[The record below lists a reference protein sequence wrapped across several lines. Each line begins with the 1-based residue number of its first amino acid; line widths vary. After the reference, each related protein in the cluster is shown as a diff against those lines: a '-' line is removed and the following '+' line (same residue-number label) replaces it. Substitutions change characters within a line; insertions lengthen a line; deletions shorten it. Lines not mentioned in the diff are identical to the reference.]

1 MSITFEDPS
10 GSLRRIR
17 LSGRLDIPG
26 IDAVSASFAELAA
39 SRHSRVVVDLSGVS
53 FLVSF
58 GIRELITNAK
68 AIQKRGGRM
77 VIFVGDNAAVHK
89 TLQTTG
95 IDMLIPTFDDAAQA
109 DHADSAGL
117 ADDSVQA

>member
-1 MSITFEDPS
+1 MPITFDDTDP
-10 GSLRRIR
+10 GLRQVH

-26 IDAVSASFAELAA
+26 IDAISPTFAELSAA
-39 SRHSRVVVDLSGVS
+39 PGRNVVVDLSGVT

-68 AIQKRGGRM
+68 TIQQRGGRM

-89 TLQTTG
+89 TLRTTG
-95 IDMLIPTFDDAAQA
+95 IDMLIPTFCDAAQA
-109 DHADSAGL
+109 QRAAL
-117 ADDSVQA
+117 E

>member
-1 MSITFEDPS
+1 MSITYEDADD
-10 GSLRRIR
+10 SLRHIR

-26 IDAVSASFAELAA
+26 IDAVSETFAELSA
-39 SRHSRVVVDLSGVS
+39 STRRRVVVDLSEVT

-77 VIFVGDNAAVHK
+77 VIFVGGNKAVHK

-95 IDMLIPTFDDAAQA
+95 IDTLIPTFTDAALA
-109 DHADSAGL
+109 ARSA
-117 ADDSVQA
+117 VE